1 MKMMSRTKMTSTI
14 GVTLIS
20 AMTGRRRCRLPATAA
35 VSPFIAICVPLSPF
49 VDLPR
54 QDRGEFV
61 GEPLQALSLFIHVR
75 DELVIENRRR
85 YGSDEADCGRK
96 QGLGDTG
103 GNDGQRG
110 RLLARNAPKPRH
122 DAPNSSEHAHKSASP
137 PAPPHP
143 PHIPPHPT
151 TFPP

>member
-1 MKMMSRTKMTSTI
+1 MKMMSRTNMTSTI

-20 AMTGRRRCRLPATAA
+20 AMTGRRRCRLPANAA

-96 QGLGDTG
+96 QGVGDSRG
-103 GNDGQRG
+103 IRHQQG
-110 RLLARNAPKPRH
+110 RLVARNGPKERH
-122 DAPNSSEHAHKSASP
+122 DSPNMP
-137 PAPPHP
+137 D
-143 PHIPPHPT
+143 
-151 TFPP
+151 